1 MRGPGLASA
10 GARPAQ
16 DTGQGT
22 AAGGAGAHLCVPPV
36 LVTVPLLPLALP
48 QQVAVLLSDERRSGH
63 TENNV

>member
-16 DTGQGT
+16 DTGHGT
-22 AAGGAGAHLCVPPV
+22 AAGGAGAHLLCVAPV

-48 QQVAVLLSDERRSGH
+48 QQVAVLLSDERRS
-63 TENNV
+63 

>member
-22 AAGGAGAHLCVPPV
+22 SVGGAGAHLCVAPV
-36 LVTVPLLPLALP
+36 LVTVPLLPLALT

-63 TENNV
+63 TENNF